1 MNLEELFEIFVK
13 GVLVRVKY
21 YLWEFFL
28 WKLVRLVLFCDFF
41 DKMIWFFIE
50 LNDLDLWM
58 IIEFE
63 LKFDIIKI

>member
-28 WKLVRLVLFCDFF
+28 CKLVRLVLFCDFF